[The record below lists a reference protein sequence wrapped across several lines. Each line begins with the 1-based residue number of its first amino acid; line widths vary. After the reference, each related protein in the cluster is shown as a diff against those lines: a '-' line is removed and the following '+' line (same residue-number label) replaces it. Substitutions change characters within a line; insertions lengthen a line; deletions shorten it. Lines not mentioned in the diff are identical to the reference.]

1 MKPLIIKLRM
11 SPNIRTAFMLLS
23 VTLCGCAAAPG
34 QQDVPSEAHDKVP
47 LTLLQN
53 LLPGTYSNY
62 AQIHAAGN
70 DSPVTD
76 VRIRQVK
83 AAGEA
88 VFLFESEQRR
98 SADAKYD
105 IYWLKPNSRTLQA
118 EFHFTRLGAD
128 ELSLPTQEVI
138 RAAWQRVQPGCAV
151 TMKRVE
157 NRIVGQSN
165 PETCVF
171 EDPLQGRTS
180 LTRRLE
186 FGIGND
192 TLTIQNR
199 IENATEQESGD
210 NESLELLRHRVFT
223 GWASVRL
230 EAGTAEGE
238 PGQWQLSTVFDIRDD
253 GRIHHLRSQDLSSL
267 GFGLQLSRLHRVE
280 GEPPYFLLAVINLES
295 GATQAFNWFEP
306 WSASLDMNLDWMQAN
321 LQSKQ
326 PGED

>member
-1 MKPLIIKLRM
+1 
-11 SPNIRTAFMLLS
+11 MLLS
-23 VTLCGCAAAPG
+23 VTLCGCAAAPV
-34 QQDVPSEAHDKVP
+34 QQEAPPEPYDKVP
-47 LTLLQN
+47 ITLLQN

-62 AQIHAAGN
+62 AQIHAAGSE
-70 DSPVTD
+70 SPVTD
-76 VRIRQVK
+76 IRIRQVK

-105 IYWLKPNSRTLQA
+105 IYWLKPNPQTMQA

-138 RAAWQRVQPGCAV
+138 RLAWQRVQPGCAV
-151 TMKRVE
+151 TMRRVE

-165 PETCVF
+165 AETCVF
-171 EDPLQGRTS
+171 EDPLQGKTS
-180 LTRRLE
+180 LIRHLD

-192 TLTIQNR
+192 TLIIQNR
-199 IENATEQESGD
+199 IESAAGQESGD
-210 NESLELLRHRVFT
+210 KESLELLRHRVFT

-253 GRIHHLRSQDLSSL
+253 GRIHHLRSQDRTSL

-295 GATQAFNWFEP
+295 GAPQAFNWFEP
-306 WSASLDMNLDWMQAN
+306 SSTSLDMNLDWMQAN

-326 PGED
+326 TGED

>member
-11 SPNIRTAFMLLS
+11 SPNLRTAVMLLS
-23 VTLCGCAAAPG
+23 VSLCGCAAAPE
-34 QQDVPSEAHDKVP
+34 QQDVPPEPHDKV
-47 LTLLQN
+47 LITLLQN

-105 IYWLKPNSRTLQA
+105 IYWLKPNPQTMQA
-118 EFHFTRLGAD
+118 QFHFTRLGAD

-138 RAAWQRVQPGCAV
+138 RVAWRRVQPGCTV
-151 TMKRVE
+151 IMRRVE

-171 EDPLQGRTS
+171 EDPLEGRTS
-180 LTRRLE
+180 LIRRLD

-192 TLTIQNR
+192 TLYIQNR
-199 IENATEQESGD
+199 IEDAAGRVLGGK
-210 NESLELLRHRVFT
+210 ESLELLRHRVFT

-253 GRIHHLRSQDLSSL
+253 GRIHHLRSQDRNSL

-295 GATQAFNWFEP
+295 GAPQAFNWFEP
-306 WSASLDMNLDWMQAN
+306 TSANLDMNLDWMQAN
-321 LQSKQ
+321 LQSNQ